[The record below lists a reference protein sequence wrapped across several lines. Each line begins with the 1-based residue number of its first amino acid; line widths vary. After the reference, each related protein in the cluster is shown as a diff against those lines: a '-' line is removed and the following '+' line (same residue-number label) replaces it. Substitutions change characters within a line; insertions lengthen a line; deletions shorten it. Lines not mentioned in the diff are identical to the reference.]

1 MSTARKILCSV
12 LGFAAF
18 LIAAILYSFIDS
30 RVADKPEQNS
40 PQAYG
45 LDSLE
50 YVADPVMDL
59 IVWQRNSLSHNDYD
73 IPGYSE
79 FYYEKTVLPLRE
91 GEMVLSHTEDGD
103 MSQYGYLTLTIE
115 YDGKITGQYDFT
127 KPEVLFYSGNNTT
140 TQARHWGAENEY
152 FTEDDATF
160 VGNQSVTI
168 SLVPYCV
175 INRDYYYGGS
185 NVKHDKYVED
195 WLKDRSVRDSFDRE
209 NFCVLQK
216 FRDIYPD
223 GPELFAEAER
233 SVTTTVLTIN
243 AMHPTKEDVVV
254 ATADIQIK
262 TYSMWY
268 IAEKLEVEDRMLFL
282 EEYMGDQYSEITVLS
297 YEQSD
302 SFSW

>member
-1 MSTARKILCSV
+1 MSITRKILYSAA
-12 LGFAAF
+12 GFAAF
-18 LIAAILYSFIDS
+18 ILVAILYSFIDS
-30 RVADKPEQNS
+30 RVANKPELDS
-40 PQAYG
+40 PEAYG
-45 LDSLE
+45 LESLE
-50 YVADPVMDL
+50 YVADSVMDL
-59 IVWQRNSLSHNDYD
+59 IVWQRNSLSTSDYD

-91 GEMVLSHTEDGD
+91 GEMVLSHTEDAD
-103 MSQYGYLTLTIE
+103 MTYYTRLTFTIE
-115 YDGKITGQYDFT
+115 YDGNITGQYDIM

-140 TQARHWGAENEY
+140 TQARHWGAENDY

-160 VGNQSVTI
+160 VGNQSITI
-168 SLVPYCV
+168 SLDPYRV
-175 INRDYYYGGS
+175 INRDYYNGDS

-195 WLKDRSVRDSFDRE
+195 WLKDRPVRDSFDRE

-216 FRDIYPD
+216 FQDIYPD

-233 SVTTTVLTIN
+233 SVTTTVLTFH

-254 ATADIQIK
+254 ATADIQIR
-262 TYSMWY
+262 TYSQWY
-268 IAEKLEVEDRMLFL
+268 IDKKLELEDRMLFL
-282 EEYMGDQYSEITVLS
+282 EEYTGDAYSEITVLS